1 MCGVTSWLS
10 LGAGILLV
18 LLSLAG
24 AFLEVWKKILAEIAR
39 GGADAAAARFAE
51 GAARALIAAITALL
65 EAFSKASVWLA
76 MLFAGVILCGSANY
90 MSLSFCA
97 PSG

>member
-1 MCGVTSWLS
+1 MSGVTSWLF

-24 AFLEVWKKILAEIAR
+24 AFLEVWKKILADR

-51 GAARALIAAITALL
+51 GGTGLLGAIAALL
-65 EAFSKASVWLA
+65 EAFSKAPVWLA

-90 MSLSFCA
+90 MSLSFCV

>member
-1 MCGVTSWLS
+1 MCAVTSWFF

-51 GAARALIAAITALL
+51 GGTGLIGAITALL
-65 EAFSKASVWLA
+65 EAFSKAPVWLT
-76 MLFAGVILCGSANY
+76 MLFAGVILCGLANY
-90 MSLSFCA
+90 MSLSFCV